1 MQPKKKKK
9 EAEEANEIDGPRNEQ
24 AGQLENFEDPVFRGI
39 VLVASAKAGK
49 DFDEHSNLKS
59 LADQPKSI
67 LDEIVDIQVKLRPS
81 GKNDDAGRPIID
93 FSYSLEFREFDIL
106 RELERRGK
114 RARAFTK

>member
-49 DFDEHSNLKS
+49 DFDEHSNL
-59 LADQPKSI
+59 
-67 LDEIVDIQVKLRPS
+67 
-81 GKNDDAGRPIID
+81 
-93 FSYSLEFREFDIL
+93 
-106 RELERRGK
+106 
-114 RARAFTK
+114 